1 MVKNIAIMGTN
12 DSRNILAIINY
23 LKNNN
28 NIKITCISDNLNS
41 EILKIAE
48 EMNIDKKYLPYEQNT
63 QYLAAKNFDLIVLS
77 GYTKEL
83 NAETL
88 KIGKFLNIHPSLLPA
103 FKGDDAIHRAFISG
117 VKVSGVTVQQ
127 ITDDLENCK
136 ILAQYPVLIGLTTHF
151 DEFEEEI
158 HQIEDKLYP
167 PVIEAIIED
176 RVFDFPDLFKNSCNK
191 SGSCNGGCS
200 GCQG

>member
-1 MVKNIAIMGTN
+1 MVKNIAIMGSK
-12 DSRNILAIINY
+12 DSRNILAIINHF
-23 LKNNN
+23 KNNN
-28 NIKITCISDNLNS
+28 KVKITCISDNLNS

-63 QYLAAKNFDLIVLS
+63 QYFASKNFDLIVLS

-88 KIGKFLNIHPSLLPA
+88 KIGKFINIHPSLLPA
-103 FKGDDAIHRAFISG
+103 FKGEDAIHRAFVSG

-127 ITDDLENCK
+127 ITDDIENCK

-191 SGSCNGGCS
+191 SGGCNGGCS

>member
-1 MVKNIAIMGTN
+1 MVKNIAIMGSK
-12 DSRNILAIINY
+12 DSRNILAIINHF
-23 LKNNN
+23 KNNN
-28 NIKITCISDNLNS
+28 KVKITCISDNLNS

-63 QYLAAKNFDLIVLS
+63 QYFASKNFDLIVLS

-88 KIGKFLNIHPSLLPA
+88 KIGKFINIHPSLLPA
-103 FKGDDAIHRAFISG
+103 FKGEDAIHRAFVSG

-127 ITDDLENCK
+127 ITDDIENCK

-176 RVFDFPDLFKNSCNK
+176 RVFDFPDLFKISCNK
-191 SGSCNGGCS
+191 SGGCNGGCS

>member
-1 MVKNIAIMGTN
+1 MVKNIAIMGSK
-12 DSRNILAIINY
+12 DSRNILAIINHF
-23 LKNNN
+23 KNNN
-28 NIKITCISDNLNS
+28 KVKITCISDNLNS

-63 QYLAAKNFDLIVLS
+63 QYFASKNFDLIVLS

-88 KIGKFLNIHPSLLPA
+88 KIGKFINIHPSLLPA
-103 FKGDDAIHRAFISG
+103 FKGEDAIHRAFVSG

-127 ITDDLENCK
+127 ITDDIENCK

-191 SGSCNGGCS
+191 SGGYNGGCS